1 VLDAEAD
8 AVALAVEVA
17 VADVLGA
24 EVTVAVVLAV
34 ADADDVA
41 AASPRMTGPP
51 ASAVVPPEPPH
62 PARSITAQAMT
73 APAAFPLP
81 EREPNAPK
89 RLLRALIEGLAS
101 PGLSP
106 IIVHVR
112 SGYWVPD
119 PSTTV

>member
-62 PARSITAQAMT
+62 PARSITAHAMT

-81 EREPNAPK
+81 ERELDAPK

-101 PGLSP
+101 PGLCP

-112 SGYWVPD
+112 SGY
-119 PSTTV
+119 